1 MPLVPVTHQSWLFS
15 PPLELPLQPRLE
27 NGRFDSLRRRPLA
40 GRPECSTTQII
51 LADDPANP
59 TDRDV
64 AFFNRLHQ
72 AVDLASEAGNCVYAA
87 YSGRIVKVEVQPGG
101 DTANVSIDHHPRG
114 LGFVTNYNHI
124 AEVQVAEGDFVG
136 AGEPFA
142 QVSGVPDD
150 PTLHFE
156 LWAVVDRKDPGRD
169 PPGDS
174 DMVPIDPTRA
184 LYAWERRLVADEPLA
199 GPQVPIAVGVTR
211 INTIHFFYA
220 RFEAE
225 VTLHVPLYE
234 PMTEDERLDRR
245 AAPGGAPSPRRP
257 GAVLPP
263 LAVLGSRRG
272 DAGTAGVGEASR
284 RSGSRALHAHGVVAG
299 VHVERR
305 AR

>member
-40 GRPECSTTQII
+40 GPPDCNTTQII

-64 AFFNRLHQ
+64 HFFNRLHQ

-114 LGFVTNYNHI
+114 HGFVTNYNHI
-124 AEVQVAEGDFVG
+124 TGVLFGEGDFVG
-136 AGEPFA
+136 AGEPIA
-142 QVSGVPDD
+142 QVSAAPDD

-156 LWAVVDRKDPGRD
+156 LWAVVDRKDPGND

-184 LYAWERRLVADEPLA
+184 LYAWERRLVADEPA
-199 GPQVPIAVGVTR
+199 PGPQVPLAVGVTR
-211 INTIHFFYA
+211 LNTIHFFFA
-220 RFEAE
+220 RFDSD
-225 VTLHVPLYE
+225 VTLHVPMYE
-234 PMTEDERLDRR
+234 PMTDDERLIVELLRE
-245 AAPGGAPSPRRP
+245 AH
-257 GAVLPP
+257 
-263 LAVLGSRRG
+263 RRG
-272 DAGTAGVGEASR
+272 DALELSFRHSSFWG
-284 RSGSRALHAHGVVAG
+284 LDVATQ
-299 VHVERR
+299 
-305 AR
+305 AQLA

>member
-27 NGRFDSLRRRPLA
+27 NGRFDSLRRRALA
-40 GRPECSTTQII
+40 DPPDCNTTQII

-59 TDRDV
+59 TGRDV
-64 AFFNRLHQ
+64 HFFNRLHQ

-114 LGFVTNYNHI
+114 HGFVTNYNHI
-124 AEVQVAEGDFVG
+124 TEVLFAEGDFVG
-136 AGEPFA
+136 AGEPIA
-142 QVSGVPDD
+142 QVSAVPDD

-199 GPQVPIAVGVTR
+199 GPQIPIAVGVTH
-211 INTIHFFYA
+211 INTLHFFFA
-220 RFEAE
+220 RFESE
-225 VTLHVPLYE
+225 VTLHVPMYE
-234 PMTEDERLDRR
+234 PMTDDERLIVELLRE
-245 AAPGGAPSPRRP
+245 AH
-257 GAVLPP
+257 
-263 LAVLGSRRG
+263 RRG
-272 DAGTAGVGEASR
+272 DALELSFRHSSFWGVDVAT
-284 RSGSRALHAHGVVAG
+284 RAELA
-299 VHVERR
+299 
-305 AR
+305 

>member
-40 GRPECSTTQII
+40 GVPECNSTQVI
-51 LADDPANP
+51 LAGDPANP

-64 AFFNRLHQ
+64 YFFNRLHQ

-124 AEVQVAEGDFVG
+124 TEVQVAEGDFVG

-150 PTLHFE
+150 PTLTSSS
-156 LWAVVDRKDPGRD
+156 GRSSIARI
-169 PPGDS
+169 PAMIRQATATWCRS
-174 DMVPIDPTRA
+174 TRLGRSTRGSA
-184 LYAWERRLVADEPLA
+184 ARRRRA
-199 GPQVPIAVGVTR
+199 GPRPADS
-211 INTIHFFYA
+211 A
-220 RFEAE
+220 R
-225 VTLHVPLYE
+225 
-234 PMTEDERLDRR
+234 
-245 AAPGGAPSPRRP
+245 
-257 GAVLPP
+257 
-263 LAVLGSRRG
+263 RRG
-272 DAGTAGVGEASR
+272 DASQHRPLLLRAVRGGDHAARAHVRADDRRRAAHRRVATRGTRSRR
-284 RSGSRALHAHGVVAG
+284 RSGCPSAT
-299 VHVERR
+299 RR
-305 AR
+305 SGESTWRPRPAA